1 MRFNDLWRGLGPA
14 NSVGAMPQNPGGQ
27 QPKIQARAVRD
38 RLAAKEIEM
47 PDTPFRVRP
56 HQRQPVH
63 GVTIGIM
70 ILDTGF
76 QRVPGDIGYAPT
88 FGFPV
93 QYAVVRGA
101 TPDRIVRPKADGMLE
116 LFKTAADDLIALGV
130 DGITTSC
137 GFLACLHQELTAHC
151 SVPIATSSL
160 LQIPLV
166 QSLLPKGKRVGVLTA
181 DKAALTDDHFRCVGV
196 APDLPVVGMPPN
208 GVFRYNNRTG
218 QPVVD
223 RDAQEIEVLDMAQEL
238 LTQNDNVGAI
248 VLECTNLPPYSAAI
262 ERRFGVP
269 VYDIIN
275 LVEWFHAGLRPRRYT
290 D

>member
-1 MRFNDLWRGLGPA
+1 
-14 NSVGAMPQNPGGQ
+14 MPETQ
-27 QPKIQARAVRD
+27 
-38 RLAAKEIEM
+38 
-47 PDTPFRVRP
+47 FRVRP

-63 GVTIGIM
+63 GVSIGIM

-76 QRVPGDIGYAPT
+76 QRLPGDIGYAPT
-88 FGFPV
+88 FRFPV

-101 TPDRIVRPKADGMLE
+101 TPDRIVKPKADGMLE
-116 LFKTAADDLIALGV
+116 LFKRAADDLIALGV

-166 QSLLPKGKRVGVLTA
+166 QSLLPRGKRIGVLTA
-181 DKAALTDDHFRCVGV
+181 DKEALTEDHFRSVGV
-196 APDLPVVGMPPN
+196 APGLPVVGMPPN

-223 RDAQEIEVLDMAQEL
+223 REAQEAEVLGMAEEL
-238 LTQNDNVGAI
+238 LTQHADIGAI
-248 VLECTNLPPYSAAI
+248 VCECTNLPPYSAAI

-269 VYDIIN
+269 VYDIIT
-275 LVEWFHAGLRPRRYT
+275 LVEWFHAGLKPRRY
-290 D
+290 DN

>member
-1 MRFNDLWRGLGPA
+1 MTDA
-14 NSVGAMPQNPGGQ
+14 S
-27 QPKIQARAVRD
+27 
-38 RLAAKEIEM
+38 
-47 PDTPFRVRP
+47 FRVRP
-56 HQRQPVH
+56 YQRQPVH

-76 QRVPGDIGYAPT
+76 QRLPGDIGYAPT

-101 TPDRIVRPKADGMLE
+101 TPDRIVKPKADGMLE
-116 LFKTAADDLIALGV
+116 MFKAAADDLIALGV

-151 SVPIATSSL
+151 AVPIATSSL

-166 QSLLPKGKRVGVLTA
+166 QSMLPRGKRVGVLTA
-181 DKAALTDDHFRCVGV
+181 NKAALTPDHFHSVGV
-196 APDLPVVGMPPN
+196 ATDLPVVGMPPN
-208 GVFRYNNRTG
+208 GVFRFNNSTG

-223 RDAQEIEVLDMAQEL
+223 RAAQEAEVLGMAEDL
-238 LTQNDNVGAI
+238 LTNNENIGAI
-248 VLECTNLPPYSAAI
+248 VLECTNLPPYSHAI

-269 VYDIIN
+269 VYDIIT
-275 LVEWFHAGLRPRRYT
+275 LVEWFHAGLKPRHYT

>member
-1 MRFNDLWRGLGPA
+1 META
-14 NSVGAMPQNPGGQ
+14 
-27 QPKIQARAVRD
+27 
-38 RLAAKEIEM
+38 
-47 PDTPFRVRP
+47 TFRVRP

-63 GVTIGIM
+63 GVSIGIM

-88 FGFPV
+88 FRFPV

-101 TPDRIVRPKADGMLE
+101 TPDRIVKPKADGMLE
-116 LFKTAADDLIALGV
+116 MFKAAADDLIALGV

-137 GFLACLHQELTAHC
+137 GFLACLHQELAAHC
-151 SVPIATSSL
+151 RVPIATSSL

-166 QSLLPKGKRVGVLTA
+166 QSMLPRGQRVGVLTA
-181 DKAALTDDHFRCVGV
+181 DKAALTDDHFRSVGV
-196 APDLPVVGMPPN
+196 ATDLPVVGMPPN
-208 GVFRYNNRTG
+208 GIFRHNNRTG

-223 RDAQEIEVLDMAQEL
+223 RDAQEREVLGMAEDL
-238 LTQNDNVGAI
+238 LTQHANIGAI
-248 VLECTNLPPYSAAI
+248 VCECTNLPPYSAAI

-269 VYDIIN
+269 VFDIIT
-275 LVEWFHAGLRPRRYT
+275 LVEWFHTGLKPRRYA

>member
-1 MRFNDLWRGLGPA
+1 MTDP
-14 NSVGAMPQNPGGQ
+14 S
-27 QPKIQARAVRD
+27 
-38 RLAAKEIEM
+38 
-47 PDTPFRVRP
+47 FRVKP
-56 HQRQPVH
+56 YQRQPVH

-76 QRVPGDIGYAPT
+76 QRLPGDIGYAPT
-88 FGFPV
+88 FRFPV

-101 TPDRIVRPKADGMLE
+101 TPDRIVKPKADGMLE
-116 LFKTAADDLIALGV
+116 LFKAAADDLIALGV

-151 SVPIATSSL
+151 AVPIATSSL

-181 DKAALTDDHFRCVGV
+181 NKAALTPDHFRSVGV
-196 APDLPVVGMPPN
+196 EPNLPVVGMPPN
-208 GVFRYNNRTG
+208 GVFRFNNSTG
-218 QPVVD
+218 QPLVD
-223 RDAQEIEVLDMAQEL
+223 RDAQEAEVLGMAEDL
-238 LTQNDNVGAI
+238 LTQNDNIGAI
-248 VLECTNLPPYSAAI
+248 VLECTNLPPYARAI

-269 VYDIIN
+269 VYDIIT
-275 LVEWFHAGLRPRRYT
+275 LVEWFHAGLRPRHYR

>member
-1 MRFNDLWRGLGPA
+1 MSDA
-14 NSVGAMPQNPGGQ
+14 
-27 QPKIQARAVRD
+27 
-38 RLAAKEIEM
+38 
-47 PDTPFRVRP
+47 PFRLRP

-88 FGFPV
+88 FRFPV

-101 TPDRIVRPKADGMLE
+101 TPDRIVKPKADGMLE
-116 LFKTAADDLIALGV
+116 MFKAAADDLIALGV

-137 GFLACLHQELTAHC
+137 GFLACLHQELAAHS

-166 QSLLPKGKRVGVLTA
+166 QSMLPKGKRVGVLTA
-181 DKAALTDDHFRCVGV
+181 NKAALTDDHFRSVGV
-196 APDLPVVGMPPN
+196 ATDLPVVGMPPN
-208 GVFRYNNRTG
+208 GIFRHNNTTG

-223 RDAQEIEVLDMAQEL
+223 RDAQEQEVLGMAEEL
-238 LTQNDNVGAI
+238 LTQNDNIGAI
-248 VLECTNLPPYSAAI
+248 VCECTNLPPYSFAI

-269 VYDIIN
+269 VFDIIT
-275 LVEWFHAGLRPRRYT
+275 LVEWFYAGLKPRHYV